1 LSGQG
6 RASVVPRRP
15 AFIMKKVLVIAYLYP
30 PIFNSGTRRSL
41 EFVNHL
47 PDHGWEPTVLT
58 VDNPDPA
65 YCDPTLLAEV
75 RAGTRIE
82 RAPLWS
88 EHAGRK
94 LGRWLARWAN
104 PARVAAAVQWR
115 IHRFWNVPDTTACWA
130 PMAVARALA
139 LHAEHKFDAIYAT
152 GWPWTSF
159 LIAEKISRRTGV
171 PFVVDYRDLWKPAD
185 VAWDQATWL
194 QRRINPLLE
203 RRVLRRAAGV
213 IATTRTF
220 LTLLPQ
226 DVLPE
231 KRFAITNGFGEGDF
245 AQAPPPPAT
254 PDGLVRVV
262 YTGVWRPGYG
272 PDDLYLAVKQL
283 KQRQCPHLSRL
294 RIVVAGFAP
303 GPAKEHDIAEFVEEH
318 GRVTHAEA
326 LALMSSASALYL
338 PVSKGLYEYAS
349 IPGKLFEYLASGRPV
364 LASALA
370 HSEVA
375 GALNHVGGA
384 LRLEPGDV
392 DGLAGVLEQLC
403 SGDAGNLFSPRQPDN
418 LNSYKR
424 ANLTGQLSQALNSV
438 ALGRQGSSLAPE
450 LKQEGTTP

>member
-1 LSGQG
+1 
-6 RASVVPRRP
+6 
-15 AFIMKKVLVIAYLYP
+15 MKKVLVIAYLYP

-47 PDHGWEPTVLT
+47 PDHGWTPTVLT

-75 RAGTRIE
+75 RPGTQVE

-88 EHAGRK
+88 EHAGRT
-94 LGRWLARWAN
+94 LGRWLRRWAD
-104 PARVAAAVQWR
+104 PGRVAAALQWR
-115 IHRFWNVPDTTACWA
+115 VQRFWNVPDTSACWA
-130 PMAVARALA
+130 PLAVARAVA

-171 PFVVDYRDLWKPAD
+171 PFVVDYRDLWKPAE

-213 IATTRTF
+213 IATTKTF

-226 DVLPE
+226 DVLPK

-245 AQAPPPPAT
+245 PEAT
-254 PDGLVRVV
+254 PAPDDGLVRVV

-272 PDDLYLAVKQL
+272 PDDLYLAVRQL
-283 KQRQCPHLSRL
+283 KQRHCPHLSRL

-303 GPAKEHDIAEFVEEH
+303 GPAREHDIAEFVEER
-318 GRVTHAEA
+318 GRVTHGEA
-326 LALMSSASALYL
+326 LALMCSASALFL

-392 DGLAGVLEQLC
+392 DGLADVLERLC
-403 SGDAGNLFSPRQPDN
+403 RDGAGDLFSPRHPGN
-418 LNSYKR
+418 LATYKR
-424 ANLTGQLSQALNSV
+424 ANLTGQLSQALDAV
-438 ALGRQGSSLAPE
+438 AQGREGNPMTLQS
-450 LKQEGTTP
+450 KQEGLAP